1 MRSNSHYILLTL
13 QAVRTELYE
22 QMAETIL
29 VVDDDMDILELLKM
43 SLESDGFKVR
53 TASDGYSV
61 LQSAR
66 MDPPDLILL
75 DVMMPQKDGF
85 QVIQELKEE
94 EETQAIPVILLT
106 ARGQTED
113 KVRGLDTGADDYITK
128 PFDLREVTARIEAV
142 LGRTRPIKYINPLM
156 RTMGDGFSE
165 EGVQQL
171 AGHLRTAAAIQKKL
185 LPEKVP
191 SLQGYDIAALLQSS
205 TSVSGDFYDFI
216 PLSETQLGIVL
227 GDVKG
232 NGIPAALLMVMI
244 RTALR
249 LLCQEEPSPASV
261 LKRIN
266 DLLVRDTDVDLFA
279 TMIYGILDTEAS
291 TFTYSNGGHCYPLH
305 RKNLTPSSPARAR
318 CYMND
323 SENPQLD
330 DFKNTKVS
338 GERTNINFLKTG
350 GMLVGAFDEAEF
362 ASETSFL
369 EHGDILLFYTD
380 GITETEVMYGSQP
393 IATSEAIF
401 YGEERLIACLSEN
414 ATGTAKALCQTV
426 VSDLALFSGSTQPHD
441 DRALVVIRRE
451 S

>member
-1 MRSNSHYILLTL
+1 M
-13 QAVRTELYE
+13 V
-22 QMAETIL
+22 ETIL

-53 TASDGYSV
+53 TATDGYSG

-66 MDPPDLILL
+66 MNPPDLILL

-85 QVIQELKEE
+85 EVIQELKES

-128 PFDLREVTARIEAV
+128 PFDLREVTARIETV

-185 LPEKVP
+185 LPEKLP
-191 SLQGYDIAALLQSS
+191 SLQGYDLAALLQSS
-205 TSVSGDFYDFI
+205 TAVSGDFYDFI
-216 PLSETQLGIVL
+216 PLSETQFGIVL

-249 LLCQEEPSPASV
+249 LLCQEEALPASV

-279 TMIYGILDTEAS
+279 TMIYGILDTQAS

-305 RKNLTPSSPARAR
+305 RKNFHVP
-318 CYMND
+318 CYTND
-323 SENPQLD
+323 GEKSQLE
-330 DFKNTKVS
+330 DFKNTRGS
-338 GERTNINFLKTG
+338 RESTTIDFLETG
-350 GMLVGAFDEAEF
+350 GMLVGAFDHAEF
-362 ASETSFL
+362 ASETCFL
-369 EHGDILLFYTD
+369 ERGDILLFYTD
-380 GITETEVMYGSQP
+380 GITETEAQESLHP
-393 IATSEAIF
+393 TETASEDMF
-401 YGEERLIACLSEN
+401 YGEERLVACLSEN
-414 ATGTAKALCQTV
+414 ATLTAKALCQTV
-426 VSDLALFSGSTQPHD
+426 VSDLARFSGSTQPND